1 MTSDL
6 SRLFDRLESL
16 SVGLGP
22 MLSDFRLSP
31 SNYPPHNII
40 QVSENET
47 ILELAVA
54 GFKKDEI
61 SISEDNGVITIK
73 GETKTETDTTSLYQY
88 RGIAKRSFTKSF
100 KVFDQYKAA
109 GASLED
115 GMLRVRVIRIEP
127 EETKV
132 KLIPIE

>member
-1 MTSDL
+1 MTNDI

-22 MLSDFRLSP
+22 MLSDFRLTP
-31 SNYPPHNII
+31 TNYPPHNII
-40 QVSENET
+40 QISENET
-47 ILELAVA
+47 VLELAVA

-73 GETKTETDTTSLYQY
+73 GETKEEAESSAFYQY
-88 RGIAKRSFTKSF
+88 RGIAKRSFTKTF
-100 KVFDQYKAA
+100 KVFDKYKAA

-115 GMLRVRVIRIEP
+115 GMLRVRVVRIEP
-127 EETKV
+127 EETKI